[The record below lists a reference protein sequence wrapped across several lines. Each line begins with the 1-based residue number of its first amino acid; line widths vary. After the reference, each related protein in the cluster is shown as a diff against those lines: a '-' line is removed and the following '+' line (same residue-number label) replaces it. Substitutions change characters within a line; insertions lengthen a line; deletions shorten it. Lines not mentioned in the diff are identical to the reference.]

1 MKIMLD
7 SEIPVCYTLTMMSE
21 RYIHK
26 GDAMNESVQEFLN
39 RGGNV
44 TICKPMNAHGAQKKQ
59 TIKCPNSFSLGRKAF
74 TVGCKTNGVSRA
86 NGAYA
91 KGTK

>member
-1 MKIMLD
+1 MN
-7 SEIPVCYTLTMMSE
+7 
-21 RYIHK
+21 K

-44 TICKPMNAHGAQKKQ
+44 TVCKPMNAHGAQKKQ

-74 TVGCKTNGVSRA
+74 TVGCGNKGVSRA
-86 NGAYA
+86 SGSYV
-91 KGTK
+91 KGTRSSC